1 MASNKNAN
9 LSVQISAQ
17 LAERLKTVAE
27 QTRLP
32 VNAIARMAIEA
43 AVEMIERDGGI
54 FLPFQN
60 KSHQA
65 PLDLRMKSKRPD
77 AKRGAVK
84 RGAAKK

>member
-1 MASNKNAN
+1 
-9 LSVQISAQ
+9 
-17 LAERLKTVAE
+17 
-27 QTRLP
+27 
-32 VNAIARMAIEA
+32 MAIEA

-77 AKRGAVK
+77 AKRGALR